1 MSHSLLFLS
10 ALLFSIIVDRQ
21 LENHKIEDLDSKQ
34 WEDCFQLNI
43 HSYFYA
49 AKAALKYIPKG
60 GSIIN
65 MGKLPVNF
73 S

>member
-1 MSHSLLFLS
+1 MCACSY
-10 ALLFSIIVDRQ
+10 RQ

-49 AKAALKYIPKG
+49 SKAALKYMPKG

-65 MGKLPVNF
+65 MGAF
-73 S
+73 SRWRH